1 MFISINIMDSKSI
14 IIILLLILI
23 FLNIWDIYNRDGFSN
38 IGGQFF
44 NVDYN
49 TRNVMCDDLTG
60 TNPCIVQTVKPNRK
74 EVCTSKLN
82 FISPNE
88 RIGMPSSIQS
98 ERRFKDQMS
107 IDNGMSLDQ
116 MDDIEDEMY
125 SVDNKL
131 YIKENDNKIK
141 KYLSDENTL
150 SDVDDQLL

>member
-38 IGGQFF
+38 IGGQYF

-49 TRNVMCDDLTG
+49 TRKVMCDDLTG

-74 EVCTSKLN
+74 EVCTKKLN

-88 RIGMPSSIQS
+88 RIGMPSPALSD
-98 ERRFKDQMS
+98 RRFKDQIS

-125 SVDNKL
+125 SVDNQL
-131 YIKENDNKIK
+131 YKIEN
-141 KYLSDENTL
+141 ENTL

>member
-98 ERRFKDQMS
+98 
-107 IDNGMSLDQ
+107 
-116 MDDIEDEMY
+116 
-125 SVDNKL
+125 
-131 YIKENDNKIK
+131 
-141 KYLSDENTL
+141 
-150 SDVDDQLL
+150 